1 MRACARAKVCVSVCT
16 YVCVSTICVSTGCV
30 CACVC
35 QQCSACVCEQ
45 ALRVRLCVSTVCVCM
60 CVCTGSTCV
69 CVCVCVC
76 VNSKLSK
83 YCPPTGARSAG
94 EHGSLPY
101 DPNIPQSAHPGH
113 RWPPAASASSA
124 EQGGGSSPP
133 RPVSLTGVRHL
144 LLRSSS
150 QPARRGQDHGSTV
163 PAPSQQSPECPHLL
177 PSRHTLTSTST
188 CSSPERETSLRDGQP
203 SKPTSGA
210 QTREQM
216 ARKLCFCP
224 DPSRG
229 SLTVRSQEAD
239 WAAGHRGLPQGS
251 AHRTLSPAR
260 PSGEGPGKG
269 HVVGDAASAVT
280 HILPNMNAVG
290 QAGWE
295 VTQRQGAG
303 PRPQGESLR
312 RIRLSRHRVWG
323 SPRRD
328 ARRRVTAAQAAR
340 IQVEKQRR
348 PHETRWP
355 PRWAR
360 PGVLGKGHR
369 PRCPSAPAYASGG
382 WV

>member
-1 MRACARAKVCVSVCT
+1 MCVRARVQECVSVCARMCVCQQYACQQAACVHVCVNSALHVSVNKL
-16 YVCVSTICVSTGCV
+16 YVCVCVYQQCV

-35 QQCSACVCEQ
+35 AQ
-45 ALRVRLCVSTVCVCM
+45 ALR
-60 CVCTGSTCV
+60 V

-83 YCPPTGARSAG
+83 YCPPTGAKSAG

-133 RPVSLTGVRHL
+133 RPISLTGVRHL

-295 VTQRQGAG
+295 VTQRQGG
-303 PRPQGESLR
+303 G
-312 RIRLSRHRVWG
+312 RVLK
-323 SPRRD
+323 
-328 ARRRVTAAQAAR
+328 
-340 IQVEKQRR
+340 EK
-348 PHETRWP
+348 
-355 PRWAR
+355 A
-360 PGVLGKGHR
+360 
-369 PRCPSAPAYASGG
+369 
-382 WV
+382 